1 MTWPI
6 YSHLLLNFHKR
17 HFIARLWGVL
27 HEYVIWFISQTY
39 YFQAICDILSKA
51 WTKILPKYLPYYEII
66 KFYMPV
72 GSGPFEATALKN
84 CTTWHIMTLAVN
96 AVYPLS
102 HHSHHGDVFPTPS
115 IPINCRAPHAKSTS
129 IIVLDS
135 WCINIATPYC
145 TTSKAL
151 RLKGLMDQW
160 SRDMMNVQLHC
171 IIKVYYT
178 RYYIWYQWLSAR
190 LQVTPLVT
198 PWSYYCLALSN
209 QYSLVQDCSN
219 SIANTLELLQSCT
232 KPLVLWQIRY
242 IDETRKLPPYLTS
255 WASYVEYCILER
267 NSAMLQRGLRAYE
280 FSITYKDSL
289 VNKLHVI

>member
-17 HFIARLWGVL
+17 HFIACLWGVL
-27 HEYVIWFISQTY
+27 HEYVTWFISQTY
-39 YFQAICDILSKA
+39 YFQAICDIIYIIIDHVIQRLNCYHILTQTNLLSKA
-51 WTKILPKYLPYYEII
+51 WTKILSKYLPYYEII

-72 GSGPFEATALKN
+72 GSGLFEATALKN
-84 CTTWHIMTLAVN
+84 CTTWHIMTLDVN

-115 IPINCRAPHAKSTS
+115 IPINCRAPHAKSTL

-145 TTSKAL
+145 TTSKAS

-160 SRDMMNVQLHC
+160 SHDMVNVQLHC
-171 IIKVYYT
+171 VIKVYYT
-178 RYYIWYQWLSAR
+178 QYYIWYQWLSAR
-190 LQVTPLVT
+190 LQVNPLLT
-198 PWSYYCLALSN
+198 HWGYYCLALSH
-209 QYSLVQDCSN
+209 QYDLVQDCSI

-232 KPLVLWQIRY
+232 KPLLLWQIKY
-242 IDETRKLPPYLTS
+242 IDETRNLPPYLTS
-255 WASYVEYCILER
+255 WASYVE
-267 NSAMLQRGLRAYE
+267 
-280 FSITYKDSL
+280 
-289 VNKLHVI
+289 